1 MRFNAPPIS
10 EHRLQRAQRWM
21 LLWLKWFAAF
31 LREARAIAPFSD
43 QATAIAHQW
52 LNRIERLLVSI
63 VLIRAASR
71 VHFINPPKHSA
82 RRPIETHRRR
92 AIIGSALRRALRSTD
107 LQKRIAALSQ
117 NVETLVARLLKRL
130 PRGLTRRRSYRTRPE
145 MRLITHVEAFADA
158 TPLADTS

>member
-10 EHRLQRAQRWM
+10 EHRLQRTQRWM

-31 LREARAIAPFSD
+31 LHEARAIAPFSD
-43 QATAIAHQW
+43 QATVIAHQW

-63 VLIRAASR
+63 VMLRAAPHVR
-71 VHFINPPKHSA
+71 FINPPKHSA
-82 RRPIETHRRR
+82 RRRIETHRRR
-92 AIIGSALRRALRSTD
+92 AIIGSAIRRALRSKD

-117 NVETLVARLLKRL
+117 NVETLVARLLQRL

-145 MRLITHVEAFADA
+145 MRPIADVEAFADA
-158 TPLADTS
+158 APLADTS